1 MLFLLLCTAWLVL
14 AGTQLVRNLG
24 DLALFGQMVFGVLAP
39 LQLVLAVF
47 FSALFAASAVSQE
60 KDRRTLVLLLM
71 TRLTNVEL
79 VLGKL
84 LASMLNVLMLLA
96 AAVPIFT
103 FILLFGGVSVGQVVR
118 TFAVTVL
125 TALAA
130 GSLGSLLA
138 LWREKTFQAL
148 ALTALVIVAWTAAC
162 EAIAAGAFG
171 NQWGGV
177 TAASW
182 ATILSPWRAVL
193 AAGQPFPRVDVGL
206 AAIGGPV
213 GGNLLVAAAATV
225 LLNAWA
231 IWRVRVWNPSAAVRR
246 GAEEGTV
253 RESIWGAEHDVAR
266 AAAEQPSSEGA
277 AAPAMESA
285 PNTGSATAAAL
296 SASKQHPPSRRV
308 WNNPII
314 WREICTW
321 AYGRKIL
328 AIRFSYWLLFAAAC
342 VALYVETN
350 SDVGLTRL
358 GVSSVMIPLYV
369 LSLVLVNA
377 MAVTSLTTERDG
389 RAIDLLL
396 VTDVTPKEFVFGKL
410 GGVFFNAKEMV
421 LLPMLLTGY
430 LWYADVMDGEGAV
443 YVLGGLLVMNVFV
456 AMLGL
461 HTGMAYTSS
470 RQAIATSLG
479 TVFFLFLGIA
489 TCMRIMVAFS
499 GSFQVQFMPFLAMNL
514 GGSVGLYVALGLR
527 NPSTAIGLAA
537 LLCPFATF
545 YAITSFLLEYTL
557 AVFIVTVL
565 MYGFTTAA
573 MMIPAIYEFD
583 VATGRTTQG
592 EE

>member
-1 MLFLLLCTAWLVL
+1 MLFLLMCTAWLVL
-14 AGTQLVRNLG
+14 AGTQLVRNIG

-84 LASMLNVLMLLA
+84 LASMLNVLTLLA
-96 AAVPIFT
+96 AAVPIFM
-103 FILLFGGVSVGQVVR
+103 FILLFGGVSAAQVMR
-118 TFAVTVL
+118 TFAVTL
-125 TALAA
+125 LAALVA
-130 GSLGSLLA
+130 GSLGSILA
-138 LWREKTFQAL
+138 HWREKTFQAL
-148 ALTALVIVAWTAAC
+148 ALTALTLVAWTTGWEAVAA
-162 EAIAAGAFG
+162 EMFG
-171 NQWGGV
+171 DGWGGV
-177 TAASW
+177 SAELWASVF
-182 ATILSPWRAVL
+182 SPWRAVL
-193 AAGQPFPRVDVGL
+193 VAGQPFPRVDPQLVSV
-206 AAIGGPV
+206 GGPV
-213 GGNLLVAAAATV
+213 GGNLLFAAGVTV
-225 LLNAWA
+225 LLNGWA
-231 IWRVRVWNPSAAVRR
+231 ILRVRAWNPSAAIRR

-253 RESIWGAEHDVAR
+253 GESIWGPEHDLAKADMSSGASPAARGVAGR
-266 AAAEQPSSEGA
+266 
-277 AAPAMESA
+277 
-285 PNTGSATAAAL
+285 
-296 SASKQHPPSRRV
+296 HPPSRRV

-314 WREICTW
+314 WREMRTW

-328 AIRFSYWLLFAAAC
+328 AIRFSYMLLFAAAC
-342 VALYVETN
+342 VGLYVE
-350 SDVGLTRL
+350 SSSGAELTRL
-358 GVSSVMIPLYV
+358 GASSVMIPLYV

-396 VTDVTPKEFVFGKL
+396 VTDITPKEFVFGKL
-410 GGVFFNAKEMV
+410 GGVFYNAKEMI
-421 LLPMLLTGY
+421 LLPVLPTGY
-430 LWYADVMDGEGAV
+430 LWYARVLSGENVA
-443 YVLGGLLVMNVFV
+443 YVLGGLGVMNVFV

-470 RQAIATSLG
+470 RQAIGTSLG

-514 GGSVGLYVALGLR
+514 GGSIGLYVALGLR
-527 NPSTAIGLAA
+527 NPSTAIGVAA

-545 YAITSFLLEYTL
+545 YAITSYLLGFTL

-583 VATGRTTQG
+583 LATGRATHG
-592 EE
+592 DE